1 MIYTNDLV
9 KSETIISQLFAS
21 YSAAKIDTI
30 QSIAGAGSA
39 REYFRVF
46 YGNQTAIIA
55 IGNNIAENE
64 AFLYF
69 TEMFLQNDIHV
80 PKILAISDDKLSYML
95 SDVGTVSLLDTIE
108 TYKNDDSKILAIYKK
123 VLQCLLEMQINVGP
137 KLDYS
142 RCLVRPTFDKQ
153 QLYFDLNY
161 FKYYYLKLTELPFDE
176 QLLEKEFTRFVDFI
190 GESNEGF
197 FLYRDFQARN
207 IYIQDGEPYF
217 IDYQGGMSGPLQY
230 DVASL
235 LYQSRAGLKEDIR
248 EQLLDFYIA
257 EAGKVISI
265 NKEAFKAKYYA
276 IVLSRTLQTLGAYGF
291 RGVIQ
296 KKELFLKSI
305 PQSLQIL
312 GIIAQKVEGSIEIP
326 YFQKILKQLQTK
338 SIISE

>member
-1 MIYTNDLV
+1 LSNS
-9 KSETIISQLFAS
+9 KEIITKLFAS
-21 YSAAKIDTI
+21 YSDSNIDTI

-39 REYFRVF
+39 REYFRIF
-46 YGNQTAIIA
+46 FENKTAIVA
-55 IGNNIAENE
+55 IGNNTAENE

-69 TEMFLQNDIHV
+69 TEMFIQNGLNV
-80 PKILAISDDKLSYML
+80 PIILAVSDDRLSYML
-95 SDVGTVSLLDTIE
+95 SDVGTVSLLDFIE
-108 TYKNDDSKILAIYKK
+108 SFKDNDSKVLDIYKK
-123 VLQCLLEMQINVGP
+123 VLQRLLEIQIKVGP

-142 RCLVRPTFDKQ
+142 RCLVRPKFDKQ

-176 QLLEKEFTRFVDFI
+176 QLLEKEFTVFVDFI
-190 GESNEGF
+190 GESNEGY

-235 LYQSRAGLKEDIR
+235 LYQSRAGLKEEIR
-248 EQLLDFYIA
+248 EQLLDFYIS
-257 EAGKVISI
+257 EAGKLLTI
-265 NKEAFKAKYYA
+265 NADAFKAKYFA

-305 PQSLQIL
+305 PQSLQIMEN
-312 GIIAQKVEGSIEIP
+312 IAQKVEGSIAIP
-326 YFQKILKQLQTK
+326 YFISILKQLQTK